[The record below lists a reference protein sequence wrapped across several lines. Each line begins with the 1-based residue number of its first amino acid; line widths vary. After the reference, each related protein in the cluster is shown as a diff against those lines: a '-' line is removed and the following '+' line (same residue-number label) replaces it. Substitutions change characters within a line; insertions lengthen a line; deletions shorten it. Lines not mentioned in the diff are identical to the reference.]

1 MVGPKE
7 KRAVMTYLRK
17 EHKIS
22 ERQACKIVQLCRS
35 SGRYQIKKA
44 SDEDELCRRIK
55 LIAEEK
61 RRFGY
66 RRIGYL
72 LLREGYKINHK
83 RVYRLYK
90 AQGLEVRKRKK
101 RRKALGSRIPPRVLL
116 SANQRWSIDF
126 VMDALADGRRIRLM
140 TIVDDYTR
148 ESLKILVE
156 RSITGVRVAQEL
168 SELIK
173 SRGKPEEILS
183 DNGTEFTS
191 NAILS
196 WSQEENVKWSYIQPG
211 KPMQNGYAESFNG
224 KLRDECLN
232 ENMFETLAEAR
243 ILVERWRKDYNEQR
257 PHSSLGGLTPEAYAR
272 QMERTLNL
280 AVV

>member
-1 MVGPKE
+1 MK
-7 KRAVMTYLRK
+7 YLIQ

-22 ERQACKIVQLCRS
+22 ERKACKIVQLCRS
-35 SGRYQIKKA
+35 SGRYQVKRDA
-44 SDEDELCRRIK
+44 QEDELCRKIK
-55 LIAEEK
+55 AIAEER

-90 AQGLEVRKRKK
+90 EQGLEIQKRKK
-101 RRKALGSRIPPRVLL
+101 RKKAVGSRIHTSVLTA
-116 SANQRWSIDF
+116 ANQRWSIDF

-140 TIVDDYTR
+140 TVVDDFTR
-148 ESLKILVE
+148 ESLKIVVD
-156 RSITGVRVAQEL
+156 RSLSGRRVAQEL
-168 SELIK
+168 SELI
-173 SRGKPEEILS
+173 SARGKPKEILS
-183 DNGTEFTS
+183 DNGTEFTC
-191 NAILS
+191 NAVLS
-196 WSQEENVKWSYIQPG
+196 WSQEGEIKWSYIQPG
-211 KPMQNGYAESFNG
+211 KPMQNGYIESFNG

-243 ILVERWRKDYNEQR
+243 IFIERWRRDYNEQR
-257 PHSSLGGLTPEAYAR
+257 PHSSLGGLTPEAYAKN
-272 QMERTLNL
+272 QRTVNL

>member
-1 MVGPKE
+1 MKYLKE
-7 KRAVMTYLRK
+7 

-22 ERQACKIVQLCRS
+22 ERQACNIVQLCRA
-35 SGRYQIKKA
+35 SGRYQVKRPN
-44 SDEDELCRRIK
+44 EDELSQRIK
-55 LIAEEK
+55 VLAEER

-90 AQGLEVRKRKK
+90 AQGLEVRKRKS
-101 RRKALGSRIPPRVLL
+101 RRKALGSRIPARVLS

-126 VMDALADGRRIRLM
+126 VMDALADGRKIRLM

-148 ESLKILVE
+148 ESLKIPVE
-156 RSITGVRVAQEL
+156 RSITGVRVTQEL

-183 DNGTEFTS
+183 DNGTEFTC
-191 NAILS
+191 NAVLS
-196 WSQEENVKWSYIQPG
+196 WTQEQDVKWSYIQPG
-211 KPMQNGYAESFNG
+211 KPMQNGYVESFNG

-232 ENMFETLAEAR
+232 ENMFETLIEAK

-257 PHSSLGGLTPEAYAR
+257 PHSSLRGLTPEAYAR
-272 QMERTLNL
+272 QMERTINL